1 VEVLARLVESIA
13 LQAASGCWRPQGK
26 RSGSAT
32 LLVAPAE
39 TYQGD
44 DPRSRQWALAV
55 QLYAIRS
62 HRNWGHEDFTDLLG
76 LIDLA
81 SELGAAAIGLNPASR
96 LFRGEPLFTRQP
108 AVLNLLYIDLD
119 AVSEF
124 AGLKTAEME
133 ETIDRLRRQD
143 LFDYLG
149 VPHGEMARSREGL
162 QDLLHIV
169 NARAAER
176 PRMLS
181 RTR

>member
-1 VEVLARLVESIA
+1 MLAPTRQAQRKCNPPGCSCGNLSGRRSAFAPMGACGATLCHPFASQLGPRGFHRPLGLNRL
-13 LQAASGCWRPQGK
+13 GK
-26 RSGSAT
+26 RT
-32 LLVAPAE
+32 
-39 TYQGD
+39 
-44 DPRSRQWALAV
+44 RR
-55 QLYAIRS
+55 RR
-62 HRNWGHEDFTDLLG
+62 HR
-76 LIDLA
+76 A
-81 SELGAAAIGLNPASR
+81 QSASR